1 MGIQTECV
9 SSNCS
14 WNFWLKELEL
24 LKNTS
29 KLSPPKRQRPVRER
43 VDFSHLVPGAYL
55 THQESRCVRELLA
68 GKTIKQAAV
77 AMNLSYRS
85 VEFYFNNI
93 KKKFG
98 VKKKKLLLELIR
110 EAGLL

>member
-1 MGIQTECV
+1 METQTKCV
-9 SSNCS
+9 SGSHT

-24 LKNTS
+24 LKKETV
-29 KLSPPKRQRPVRER
+29 PVAPRVATCMRER
-43 VDFSHLVPGAYL
+43 LDFSHLVPGAYL
-55 THQESRCVRELLA
+55 THQETRCIRELLA

-77 AMNLSYRS
+77 AMQLSHRS

-98 VKKKKLLLELIR
+98 VKKKKLLLALIKDS
-110 EAGLL
+110 GVL